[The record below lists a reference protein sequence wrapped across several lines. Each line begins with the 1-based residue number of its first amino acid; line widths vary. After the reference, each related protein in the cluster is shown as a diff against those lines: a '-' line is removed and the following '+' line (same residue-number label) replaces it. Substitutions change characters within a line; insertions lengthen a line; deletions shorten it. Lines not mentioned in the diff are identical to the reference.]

1 MEMMVQKEAARP
13 PASDLKEAA
22 SPPESVLKEAAS
34 PPESVLK
41 EAARPPESVLKEAAR
56 PPTSA
61 PKEAAR
67 PPEGMSGEAQQ
78 PGGEHP
84 SAETGAAG
92 FTEKSL
98 EFMCLMMENMKE
110 LQRKYQEDREEG
122 GSIRGIEVVRSGA
135 QELPPLPGWSPNQSP
150 LQLSDWLLLI
160 EPVVSD
166 LTATAETWWKTLLKE
181 AEGWYQSHMKMSPLE
196 RLQHGHGTPPSLMQE
211 KWQRLERRMSTM
223 MLQAMPEQVRE
234 ELVSTR
240 RMSVFS
246 IITHLYVI
254 YCPGGIS
261 EKQNLLKNLEDPA
274 EVQTLADAPMA
285 LRKWIRWRQRAT
297 EIGAITPDP
306 ALLVRGLLRMTKKV
320 LETNRELQFRV
331 SLARHGLGIDTVPT
345 LESVTQFAMHLLSEC
360 EQLSQMEKKTV
371 PNNAKVEPK
380 VKMMEYEKEDA
391 KGKGKGREKTAEE
404 DRGERQK
411 VVKCKF
417 YLTPEGC
424 RKGRDCKF
432 SHTEKDGKRRCYVC
446 GAEEH
451 LAPACPPREQV
462 RDRLRSRRAQ
472 KLKKE

>member
-1 MEMMVQKEAARP
+1 M
-13 PASDLKEAA
+13 
-22 SPPESVLKEAAS
+22 
-34 PPESVLK
+34 
-41 EAARPPESVLKEAAR
+41 
-56 PPTSA
+56 
-61 PKEAAR
+61 
-67 PPEGMSGEAQQ
+67 
-78 PGGEHP
+78 
-84 SAETGAAG
+84 
-92 FTEKSL
+92 
-98 EFMCLMMENMKE
+98 
-110 LQRKYQEDREEG
+110 
-122 GSIRGIEVVRSGA
+122 
-135 QELPPLPGWSPNQSP
+135 
-150 LQLSDWLLLI
+150 
-160 EPVVSD
+160 VSD

-181 AEGWYQSHMKMSPLE
+181 AEGWYQKMSPLE

-261 EKQNLLKNLEDPA
+261 EKQNLLKNCEDPA

-306 ALLVRGLLRMTKKV
+306 ALLVHGLLRMTKNV
-320 LETNRELQFRV
+320 FETNRELQFRV

-391 KGKGKGREKTAEE
+391 QGKGKGRENTAEE

-424 RKGRDCKF
+424 RRGRDCKF
-432 SHTEKDGKRRCYVC
+432 SHTEKDRKRRCYVC

-451 LAPACPPREQV
+451 LAPACPRKGTGEGSPPKQKGAKVEEGV
-462 RDRLRSRRAQ
+462 KTGEVKTGEETKEESETMKGLIEEANKMLRSLTSHPTSSPNSSSASNRDEDSRSEMLSRLQAQ
-472 KLKKE
+472 LNSLKVFKLGRIGALALVWVEVSLTVGPLMRCVHQEKKRTPTS